1 MIKHSEE
8 FKHEAVRIVL
18 TSGLSRERVAADLGL
33 ANRRWASGL
42 RNIGRRISWTTARA
56 HPIH

>member
-18 TSGLSRERVAADLGL
+18 TSGLPRARVASDLGI
-33 ANRRWASGL
+33 RKF
-42 RNIGRRISWTTARA
+42 
-56 HPIH
+56 